1 MNSYNDIQFMPDI
14 GLREWEKP
22 KTLENPYED
31 NYTEEQIERLIRSY
45 NKYLEDNSHLYISI
59 REGKVSKK
67 TGKIKKCF
75 SVYNMNCSV
84 ISDSDKKNV
93 WTIITNEDEKIFKDT
108 LEQCLRYLV
117 KHWYVIPVSD
127 VKEKMLAKL

>member
-1 MNSYNDIQFMPDI
+1 MNIYNDIQLMPDI

-22 KTLENPYED
+22 KMLENPDED

-67 TGKIKKCF
+67 L
-75 SVYNMNCSV
+75 VRLR
-84 ISDSDKKNV
+84 NV
-93 WTIITNEDEKIFKDT
+93 FRFIT
-108 LEQCLRYLV
+108 
-117 KHWYVIPVSD
+117 
-127 VKEKMLAKL
+127 

>member
-1 MNSYNDIQFMPDI
+1 
-14 GLREWEKP
+14 
-22 KTLENPYED
+22 
-31 NYTEEQIERLIRSY
+31 
-45 NKYLEDNSHLYISI
+45 
-59 REGKVSKK
+59 
-67 TGKIKKCF
+67 
-75 SVYNMNCSV
+75 MNCSV

-117 KHWYVIPVSD
+117 KHWYVILVSD

>member
-1 MNSYNDIQFMPDI
+1 MNIYNDIQLMPDI

-22 KTLENPYED
+22 KMLENPDED
-31 NYTEEQIERLIRSY
+31 NYTEE
-45 NKYLEDNSHLYISI
+45 NSHLYISI